1 MAESLDSGDGGDS
14 SLLSALRSAQL
25 PDSFWMTQYKVSN
38 KSQMEWSYEFARP
51 LRRHLRRSAEHP
63 NGRPE

>member
-25 PDSFWMTQYKVSN
+25 PDSFWMTQYKVSIVGRID
-38 KSQMEWSYEFARP
+38 WSYDFA
-51 LRRHLRRSAEHP
+51 LRLR
-63 NGRPE
+63 